1 MAALASSLG
10 SNNLSDLGIDGKTTK
25 KNDVERAKEK
35 AARIKE
41 QGIQRYK

>member
-1 MAALASSLG
+1 ML
-10 SNNLSDLGIDGKTTK
+10 NRKHEELSGK

-41 QGIQRYK
+41 

>member
-1 MAALASSLG
+1 MAALASGLTQG
-10 SNNLSDLGIDGKTTK
+10 NLYEGNEKTDK

-41 QGIQRYK
+41 QGI